1 MFYSNENLWK
11 NLLNYS
17 ENKNAKKEASLN
29 LCDFIYIYIP

>member
-17 ENKNAKKEASLN
+17 EKKKQKMRLH
-29 LCDFIYIYIP
+29 LIYVILYT